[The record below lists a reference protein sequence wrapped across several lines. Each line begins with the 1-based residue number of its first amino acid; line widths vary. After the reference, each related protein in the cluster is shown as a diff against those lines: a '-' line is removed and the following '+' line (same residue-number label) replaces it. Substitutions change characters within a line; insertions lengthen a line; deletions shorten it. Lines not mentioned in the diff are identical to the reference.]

1 MSQPS
6 RSSASPALRRNLSL
20 RDLVVFGLLF
30 IGPLAPVGVFGV
42 LDARANG
49 AVALV
54 YVLAT
59 LAMACTAW
67 SYAQMSRHV
76 PHAGSVFAYA
86 TEGLGPTAGFIAGWM
101 IMLDYLLIPAVAYL
115 FSGIALHALV
125 PSIPAWAFTIVA
137 FAVTTLLNLMGVQ
150 SAARVGRAVLTAEIV
165 VLAIF
170 IISAIVVLARHGA
183 VRPWLSPFV
192 GAPIA
197 GDSHALALSAVAGA
211 ISIAVLSFLGFD
223 AIASFAEESAG
234 DARQVGRAI
243 ILCLVV
249 AGTVFIA
256 QTYLAA
262 VLSPIPPAEL
272 AADPARQGTAFYDI
286 ARLAIGA
293 WLATVLALTK
303 AIGPAF
309 SAMTGQAAAARLLY
323 GMAREGRLPA
333 SLAKVDATHGV
344 PRTALAT
351 VALLTLACAIW
362 AARRDDGLS
371 LLVSIV
377 DIGALTAFVLLHASV
392 VGYFVVRRRAQA
404 TAWHVAL
411 PVVGALVAGW
421 VLVEATVLAQLIGV
435 VWFGAGAVAFAVA
448 RKTVRLA

>member
-1 MSQPS
+1 MRPS
-6 RSSASPALRRNLSL
+6 APSALRRNLSL

-54 YVLAT
+54 YVIAT

-86 TEGLGPTAGFIAGWM
+86 TEGLGVTAGFIAGWM
-101 IMLDYLLIPAVAYL
+101 VMLDYLLIPAVAYL

-125 PSIPAWAFTIVA
+125 PSIPAWVFTIVA
-137 FAVTTLLNLMGVQ
+137 FAATTVLNLIGVQ
-150 SAARVGRAVLTAEIV
+150 LAARVGRTALAAEIL

-170 IISAIVVLARHGA
+170 IISAIVVLARQGA

-192 GAPIA
+192 GVGIT
-197 GDSHALALSAVAGA
+197 GGGEALALSTVAGA
-211 ISIAVLSFLGFD
+211 VSIAVLSFLGFD

-234 DARQVGRAI
+234 DVRQVGRAI
-243 ILCLVV
+243 VICLVI

-256 QTYLAA
+256 QSYLVS
-262 VLSPIPPAEL
+262 VLSTITPAEL
-272 AADPARQGTAFYDI
+272 AADPARQGTTFYDVT
-286 ARLAIGA
+286 RLAIGG

-333 SLAKVDATHGV
+333 SLAMVDPKHGV

-351 VALLTLACAIW
+351 VALLTLGCAVW

-371 LLVSIV
+371 VLVSIV
-377 DIGALTAFVLLHASV
+377 DIGALTAFILLHASV
-392 VGYFVVRRRAQA
+392 VGYFVVRRRATS

-411 PVVGALVAGW
+411 PVAGALVSGW
-421 VLVEATVLAQLIGV
+421 VLIEASTLAQV
-435 VWFGAGAVAFAVA
+435 VGAIWFGLGVIAFVLSG
-448 RKTVRLA
+448 RTVRSL